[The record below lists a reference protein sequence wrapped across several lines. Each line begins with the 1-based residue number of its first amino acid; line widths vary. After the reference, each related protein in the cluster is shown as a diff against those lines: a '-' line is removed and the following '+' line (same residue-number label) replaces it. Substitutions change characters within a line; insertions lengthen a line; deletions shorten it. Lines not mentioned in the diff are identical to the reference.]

1 MKSKKSLMI
10 VLCAVVLVA
19 ATVAG
24 TLAYLTDRETVTNT
38 FTVGDV
44 QITLDEAMV
53 KPDGTKVDPEQ
64 RVQANSYH
72 LIPGKTY
79 VKDPTMTVE
88 EGSEESYV
96 RIRVTVNKLNELDAI
111 FAPQGADLKSIF
123 VGYDATKWVYEG
135 ETEDNTENTITYE
148 FRYFETVK
156 KADNDQKLQALFTGI
171 KLPGFVT
178 GDQLATLYVSDTD
191 KLTITIVGDAIQA
204 ETFTNADDA
213 WAAFEAQ
220 TDKVND

>member
-1 MKSKKSLMI
+1 MKSKKTLMI
-10 VLCAVVLVA
+10 VLCAVVLVV

-44 QITLDEAMV
+44 QITLDEAKV
-53 KPDGTKVDPEQ
+53 NPDGTKVIPEQ
-64 RVQANSYH
+64 RVKSNSYH

-88 EGSEESYV
+88 ATSEESYV
-96 RIRVTVNKLNELDAI
+96 RMRVSVNKLSQLDAI
-111 FAPQGADLKSIF
+111 FAPNGADLKSIF
-123 VGYDATKWVYEG
+123 VGYDETVWEYVG
-135 ETEDNTENTITYE
+135 ETEENNTITYE

-156 KADNDQKLQALFTGI
+156 KADADQILPALFTDI
-171 KLPGFVT
+171 NLPGFVT
-178 GDQLATLYVSDTD
+178 GDQLATLYVSETD
-191 KLTITIVGDAIQA
+191 KLTITVVGDAIQA
-204 ETFTNADDA
+204 ETFANANEA

-220 TDKVND
+220 TDKVNN

>member
-44 QITLDEAMV
+44 QITLDEAKV
-53 KPDGTKVDPEQ
+53 NPDGTKVDPEQ

-204 ETFTNADDA
+204 ETFTNADEA

>member
-123 VGYDATKWVYEG
+123 VGYDAAKWVYEG

-156 KADNDQKLQALFTGI
+156 KADNDQKLQALFTAI